1 MKDLYTKTSGVA
13 KWVLVEVHHCVLA
26 LVQYLTHTFR

>member
-13 KWVLVEVHHCVLA
+13 EPVLVEVHHCVLA
-26 LVQYLTHTFR
+26 LLQYLKHTFT